1 MIEHELNLSVT
12 AEEHEM
18 INVALGNMIDLAY
31 ELSIRD
37 NERTLLLK
45 NLRDKSYQLWAKR
58 FQNDE

>member
-37 NERTLLLK
+37 NDRTLLLK
-45 NLRDKSYQLWAKR
+45 NLRDKSYQLWAER

>member
-1 MIEHELNLSVT
+1 MIERELNLSIT

-37 NERTLLLK
+37 NDRTLLLK
-45 NLRDKSYQLWAKR
+45 NLRDKSYQLWAER